1 MAKLLRRM
9 PPAEAT
15 FPVSE
20 DEDEYSFAI
29 EYNGPPIGYDIPR
42 AVPIDIE
49 RIPTAAVVVPTAFG
63 DRLALPVI
71 QPLPSPDPLKAPT
84 DDLVP
89 DVESIVSPTSVIA
102 FEESVTN
109 AHDPDCS
116 GDGSNV
122 SSAEICCADAVD
134 SSTRDNQACEMVN
147 ETEEMAVVGFSNKR
161 VQSGELSV
169 GSLGG
174 QGIGASRALELSGEF
189 GSLGAMSFSSRHDE
203 TQELSSRTGSSG
215 VLRSSKDFK
224 ESVDFSNDT
233 NPPDWIS
240 TESVLS
246 SRSLSSEY
254 SSHKAS
260 GRCDSRHASSVKRA
274 SLVTFCDSEDGE
286 MVDTSVNE
294 DEAESIQHSKKK
306 SDWKVRKGACYRCLK
321 GNRFTEKEACFVCNA
336 KYCSNCVLRAMGS
349 MPEGRKCLTC
359 IGYPID
365 ESKRESLGKCSRLLK
380 RLLSSLEIQQVIKAE
395 KSCEMNQ
402 LQPDNIFVNGKQL
415 CHEEMVI
422 LQSCSNPPSKLK
434 PGSYWYDKVSGFWGK
449 EGQKPCKIISPHL
462 NVGGVLMSDASNGNT
477 GIFINNREI
486 TKSEYQMLKWAG
498 VQCAGNPHFWLDADG
513 SYQEEGQ
520 RNIRGNIWGKA
531 RTKLICSVLSLPVPS
546 KLGNSCGEVVNQTG
560 IALPE
565 YFEQRILQKFLLVGS
580 CGSGTSTIFKQAR
593 LLYGN
598 VPYSDEEREDIKCK
612 IQSNVYRYL
621 GILLEGRERFEE
633 ESLMEARKHHVNQ
646 LSADQ
651 GNENHEDARTL
662 YSVSPRLKA
671 FSDWYL
677 KVMASGNLED
687 ISSAATREY
696 TPSVEELWKD
706 AAIQAT
712 FSRRSELHML
722 PTHASYFLEQVVDI
736 AKMGYEPS
744 DADILHAEGV
754 TSANGLTCTDFSFPC
769 SPYDD
774 IDDDADQQDPL
785 LRYQLIRVHAKGLGE
800 NCKWLEMFED
810 IRIVIFCV
818 ALSDYDVFCDNG
830 SGSRQNKMLLNKK
843 LFESIVTHQTFE
855 QMDFLLVL
863 SKFDLLEEKVGR
875 VPLNVCDWLDD
886 FKPVISRHNNSG
898 SKSNVINETSM
909 GQRAFHYIAAKFKRL
924 FYSLT
929 GRKLYVCQA
938 NGLEATSVDATLRFA
953 REVIKWEEEKA
964 FISVA
969 DNSVFS
975 TEGSSFSH

>member
-306 SDWKVRKGACYRCLK
+306 SDW
-321 GNRFTEKEACFVCNA
+321 
-336 KYCSNCVLRAMGS
+336 
-349 MPEGRKCLTC
+349 
-359 IGYPID
+359 
-365 ESKRESLGKCSRLLK
+365 
-380 RLLSSLEIQQVIKAE
+380 
-395 KSCEMNQ
+395 
-402 LQPDNIFVNGKQL
+402 
-415 CHEEMVI
+415 
-422 LQSCSNPPSKLK
+422 
-434 PGSYWYDKVSGFWGK
+434 K

>member
-9 PPAEAT
+9 LPAEAT
-15 FPVSE
+15 FPASE
-20 DEDEYSFAI
+20 GEDEYSFAI

-42 AVPIDIE
+42 AVPIDID
-49 RIPTAAVVVPTAFG
+49 RIPTAAVVIPTAFG

-71 QPLPSPDPLKAPT
+71 HPLPSPYALKALPG
-84 DDLVP
+84 DFIP
-89 DVESIVSPTSVIA
+89 DVESVLSPTSVIA
-102 FEESVTN
+102 FEESVTI
-109 AHDPDCS
+109 AHDPDFS

-122 SSAEICCADAVD
+122 LSAEVCGAHAVD
-134 SSTRDNQACEMVN
+134 SSNRDKQACEMENQTDELGIVR
-147 ETEEMAVVGFSNKR
+147 FSSKR
-161 VQSGELSV
+161 DQTGELSV
-169 GSLGG
+169 GSLSGRG
-174 QGIGASRALELSGEF
+174 TGASGTLEPSEDF
-189 GSLGAMSFSSRHDE
+189 RSLGSMSFSSRHNE
-203 TQELSSRTGSSG
+203 THELSSITGSSDA
-215 VLRSSKDFK
+215 LRSLEDFK
-224 ESVDFSNDT
+224 GSLEFSNDA

-240 TESVLS
+240 TQSVLS

-260 GRCDSRHASSVKRA
+260 GNCDSRHASNVRRA
-274 SLVTFCDSEDGE
+274 SLMTVCDSEDGE
-286 MVDTSVNE
+286 MVDVSVNE
-294 DEAESIQHSKKK
+294 DEAESIQDRKESH
-306 SDWKVRKGACYRCLK
+306 WKVKKGVCCCCLK
-321 GNRFTEKEACFVCNA
+321 GNRFTEKEVCFVCNA

-380 RLLSSLEIQQVIKAE
+380 RLLSSLEIQQVMKAE

-415 CHEEMVI
+415 CLEEMVI
-422 LQSCSNPPSKLK
+422 LLSCPNPPNKLK
-434 PGSYWYDKVSGFWGK
+434 PGSYWYDQVSGFWGK
-449 EGQKPCKIISPHL
+449 EGHKPCKIISPHL
-462 NVGGVLMSDASNGNT
+462 NVGGILMLDASNGNT

-486 TKSEYQMLKWAG
+486 TKSEYRMLQWAG

-520 RNIRGNIWGKA
+520 KNIRGNIWGKA

-546 KLGNSCGEVVNQTG
+546 KLGKSCGEEVVNQTG
-560 IALPE
+560 IAVPE
-565 YFEQRILQKFLLVGS
+565 YLEQKILQKFLLVGS
-580 CGSGTSTIFKQAR
+580 CGSGTSTLFKQ
-593 LLYGN
+593 G
-598 VPYSDEEREDIKCK
+598 
-612 IQSNVYRYL
+612 NVYRYL

-633 ESLMEARKHHVNQ
+633 ESLMEARNHHVKP

-651 GNENHEDARTL
+651 GNKNLKDAHPL
-662 YSVSPRLKA
+662 YSISPRLKA

-677 KVMASGNLED
+677 KVMASGDLEA
-687 ISSAATREY
+687 IFPAATREY
-696 TPSVEELWKD
+696 APSVEELWKD

-712 FSRRSELHML
+712 YSRRSELQTL

-736 AKMGYEPS
+736 AKMEYEPS
-744 DADILHAEGV
+744 DADILRAEGV
-754 TSANGLTCTDFSFPC
+754 TSANGLTCIDFSFPR

-774 IDDDADQQDPL
+774 IDDDADQHNPL

-818 ALSDYDVFCDNG
+818 ALSDYDEFCDD
-830 SGSRQNKMLLNKK
+830 GSRTPQNKMSLNKR
-843 LFESIVTHQTFE
+843 LFESIVTHETFE
-855 QMDFLLVL
+855 QMEFLLVL
-863 SKFDLLEEKVGR
+863 NKIDLFEEKVGR

-898 SKSNVINETSM
+898 SRSNSINESSM

-929 GRKLYVCQA
+929 GRKLYVCQT
-938 NGLEATSVDATLRFA
+938 NGLEATSVDAALKFA
-953 REVIKWEEEKA
+953 REIIKWEEEKA
-964 FISVA
+964 FLSVA
-969 DNSVFS
+969 ENSVFS
-975 TEGSSFSH
+975 TEDGSFSH

>member
-9 PPAEAT
+9 PPAEAA
-15 FPVSE
+15 FPASE
-20 DEDEYSFAI
+20 DEDEYSFAV
-29 EYNGPPIGYDIPR
+29 EYNGPPIAYEIPR

-49 RIPTAAVVVPTAFG
+49 SIPTAAVVVPTAFG
-63 DRLALPVI
+63 DRLTLPVI
-71 QPLPSPDPLKAPT
+71 QPLPSPDPRKTLL
-84 DDLVP
+84 DNGVP
-89 DVESIVSPTSVIA
+89 DVESVVSPTSVIA
-102 FEESVTN
+102 FEEGVTN
-109 AHDPDCS
+109 AHDPDLS

-122 SSAEICCADAVD
+122 SSAEICGADAIASLNIDDRV
-134 SSTRDNQACEMVN
+134 SEMGNQ
-147 ETEEMAVVGFSNKR
+147 TEEVGVMELPNTLD
-161 VQSGELSV
+161 QSGKLSI

-174 QGIGASRALELSGEF
+174 QDTGASRTPEQSEEF
-189 GSLGAMSFSSRHDE
+189 GSLGGTSFSSRQDE
-203 TQELSSRTGSSG
+203 SRRLSSRSGSSDA
-215 VLRSSKDFK
+215 LLSSKVFK

-260 GRCDSRHASSVKRA
+260 ENCDSRHASNVKRA
-274 SLVTFCDSEDGE
+274 SLVTFCDSEGRDT
-286 MVDTSVNE
+286 VDASINE
-294 DEAESIQHSKKK
+294 DEAESIQGRKESY
-306 SDWKVRKGACYRCLK
+306 WKVKKGACYRCLK

-359 IGYPID
+359 IGYPIE

-380 RLLSSLEIQQVIKAE
+380 KLLSSLETQQVMKAE

-415 CHEEMVI
+415 CHEEMAI
-422 LQSCSNPPSKLK
+422 LRSCPNPPSKLK

-449 EGQKPCKIISPHL
+449 EGNKPCKIISPHL
-462 NVGGVLMSDASNGNT
+462 NVGGVLMPDASSGNT
-477 GIFINNREI
+477 GVFINNREI
-486 TKSEYQMLKWAG
+486 TKSEYRMLQWAG

-520 RNIRGNIWGKA
+520 KNIRGNIWGKA

-546 KLGNSCGEVVNQTG
+546 KLGNACGDELANQTG
-560 IALPE
+560 TAIPE
-565 YFEQRILQKFLLVGS
+565 YLEQRILQKFLLVGA

-593 LLYGN
+593 FLYRT
-598 VPYSDEEREDIKCK
+598 VPYSDEEVEDIKCK
-612 IQSNVYRYL
+612 IQSSVYKYL

-633 ESLMEARKHHVNQ
+633 ECLMEARKNRMNQ
-646 LSADQ
+646 LPADQ
-651 GNENHEDARTL
+651 GNDNREENHTL
-662 YSVSPRLKA
+662 YSISPRLKS

-677 KVMASGNLED
+677 KVMASGNLEA
-687 ISSAATREY
+687 IFPAATREY
-696 TPSVEELWKD
+696 APSVEELWKD
-706 AAIQAT
+706 TAIQST
-712 FSRRSELHML
+712 YSRRSELQAM

-736 AKMGYEPS
+736 AKMEYEPS
-744 DADILHAEGV
+744 NADILRAEGV
-754 TSANGLTCTDFSFPC
+754 TPANGLACTDFTFPC

-774 IDDDADQQDPL
+774 IDDNDDQHDPL

-818 ALSDYDVFCDNG
+818 ALSDYDEFSDEG
-830 SGSRQNKMLLNKK
+830 SGTSQNKMLLNKK
-843 LFESIVTHQTFE
+843 MFESIVTHQTFE

-863 SKFDLLEEKVGR
+863 NKFDLLEEKVGR
-875 VPLNVCDWLDD
+875 VPLSVCDWFDD

-898 SKSNVINETSM
+898 SKSNSLNETSM

-929 GRKLYVCQA
+929 GRKLYVCQT
-938 NGLEATSVDATLRFA
+938 NGLEATSVDLALKFA
-953 REVIKWEEEKA
+953 REIIKWEEEKT
-964 FISVA
+964 FFVA
-969 DNSVFS
+969 ENSVFS
-975 TEGSSFSH
+975 TEDSSFSH